1 MIQWQTQKLTASVD
15 NFLFTIE
22 RQSYDGTYIG
32 TIDIWDDLKGYQRFG
47 VYQGRTLEEAKYHA
61 EELRVKL

>member
-1 MIQWQTQKLTASVD
+1 MIQWQTQKLTAYVD

-22 RQSYDGTYIG
+22 YWQGKYIG
-32 TIDIWDDLKGYQRFG
+32 AIDIWDDKKGYQRYGIF
-47 VYQGRTLEEAKYHA
+47 QGRTLEEAKYHA